1 MNKKAQEMSMSIV
14 IIAALAVI
22 VLLLVG
28 SFMTGGFRALTGK
41 ITGFASAG
49 PSAETSAAKASCDS
63 ACSDWSR
70 SGCTNTEFNKVKSG
84 CADSKLTAWSTA
96 YTDSRDGNEYTSTCS
111 SVVGGVAA
119 STCTTGPSASP
130 PALTK
135 AGDYIKYNIEGAGGA
150 CACTAEY
157 GQTSGWGN

>member
-63 ACSDWSR
+63 ACSDWRS
-70 SGCTNTEFNKVKSG
+70 SGCTGTEFNKVKSG
-84 CADSKLTAWSTA
+84 CTDSKLTAWGTA
-96 YTDSRDGNEYTSTCS
+96 YTDSRDGNSYTSSCS
-111 SVVGGVAA
+111 SVAAGVSATCAA
-119 STCTTGPSASP
+119 PGSAP
-130 PALTK
+130 TALTK
-135 AGDYIKYNIEGAGGA
+135 AGDYIKYNLEGAGGA
-150 CACTAEY
+150 CSCTAEY